1 MKSLLKKSLCHNI
14 FSFAWLR
21 SLRKN
26 IIDVSSFR
34 ELQCVAGKYI
44 SPAATSVPAL
54 DPVPALP
61 VELVP
66 LRGFFLLLSV
76 LFSRGRAV
84 SGETALCACAYRR
97 ARSSS
102 LSVALSGLMR

>member
-66 LRGFFLLLSV
+66 LRGFFSFSLLLTAPFNWSIYSF
-76 LFSRGRAV
+76 FSYIENKIFSWYQRA
-84 SGETALCACAYRR
+84 LYLHRQF
-97 ARSSS
+97 
-102 LSVALSGLMR
+102 